1 MSASPLVPLLLLRA
15 RGLSWASVSLL
26 AGLDTFPGLARVVDR
41 VVAGVVARVV
51 ACPCAFL
58 ARVGRPP
65 RWPSELVRHRG
76 IAETFSLEEEVEA
89 LARLLEEVV
98 DVVDVEDVVL
108 LLDTGL
114 GREGGRE
121 GEREVRGWRLV
132 GVEESTAEGAIVGQ
146 TGGLGATGG
155 PQGGRG

>member
-1 MSASPLVPLLLLRA
+1 M
-15 RGLSWASVSLL
+15 
-26 AGLDTFPGLARVVDR
+26 
-41 VVAGVVARVV
+41 VAGVVARVV

-146 TGGLGATGG
+146 TGGRGATGG
-155 PQGGRG
+155 PRVMGSLAQRGLPGGKGEVQVQVGAPQKGRIEMFVYLV